1 MKLYLLRHGIASASN
16 SKQSTDAFRI
26 LTDQGREKMSVI
38 ANALGRL
45 DLGIDQIW
53 SSPYTRTRETSAII
67 VEKLAIGNE
76 VRLHRDLEPK
86 GNLRRLVDDIA
97 EVDPEVTSLMLV
109 GHEPGLSMLI
119 SVLSTGTPNLRT
131 DFKKGGIAK
140 LELDGRIAFE
150 RSATLNWLLP
160 PRLLVML
167 AR

>member
-16 SKQSTDAFRI
+16 SKQPTDALRI
-26 LTDQGREKMSVI
+26 LTVQGRKKMGVI

-67 VEKLAIGNE
+67 VDKLAIGTE

-150 RSATLNWLLP
+150 RSATLNWLLT